1 LANVGT
7 ILLKI
12 KLVELV
18 WDMNINMSV
27 PTVAI
32 KRLWEQVDDPFDYDL
47 LRTMRG
53 MRYVFKPRLETSI
66 EKEKT

>member
-1 LANVGT
+1 LGT

-18 WDMNINMSV
+18 WDMNINSNMSV

-32 KRLWEQVDDPFDYDL
+32 KRLWEEIDDPFDYDL

>member
-1 LANVGT
+1 
-7 ILLKI
+7 
-12 KLVELV
+12 
-18 WDMNINMSV
+18 MNINSNMSV
-27 PTVAI
+27 STVAT
-32 KRLWEQVDDPFDYDL
+32 KRLWEEIDDPFDYDL